1 MIDVTNRSSL
11 ALKKSILKSVGRL
24 IRGLSAL
31 FWGLPL
37 ALLAE
42 AHTDLYARAREMGV
56 LLPLLANAMLLFGL
70 FQIGKFQPQER
81 IWSKAVDRSILI
93 GVLNMGLTPF
103 LFFWQKKFFF
113 IK

>member
-56 LLPLLANAMLLFGL
+56 LLPLTIYVPEVEI
-70 FQIGKFQPQER
+70 FQFETIR
-81 IWSKAVDRSILI
+81 KAASR
-93 GVLNMGLTPF
+93 
-103 LFFWQKKFFF
+103 
-113 IK
+113 